1 MGLSTAERTG
11 SPVLHTLWLYVPERS
26 SLVPKWDANLTDRMG
41 ISFTIVANPEKDLR
55 DVRYT
60 IMTGV

>member
-55 DVRYT
+55 DVR
-60 IMTGV
+60 